1 MKFLK
6 LILWALP
13 MVASAQVVGTS
24 TTSVGEA
31 FTICEHLRQQGN
43 VELVQDPRLEEL
55 LGKNS
60 KIYNAASHLQ
70 VNKSGERVIVA
81 PGYRVRVFSGNN
93 QITSKNEAFK
103 IEDELKFYIPDLQT
117 YVLFKTPN
125 WRLLVG
131 NYRTQ
136 EEATAALRTLKK
148 KFPIYGREMFVVKED
163 IEIPLK

>member
-1 MKFLK
+1 
-6 LILWALP
+6 
-13 MVASAQVVGTS
+13 MVASAQVVERT
-24 TTSVGEA
+24 TTSVGA
-31 FTICEHLRQQGN
+31 ALTICDYLRQQGN
-43 VELVQDPRLEEL
+43 VELLQDPRLEEL
-55 LGKNS
+55 VGKTS

-70 VNKSGERVIVA
+70 VNKAGERVIVS
-81 PGYRVRVFSGNN
+81 PGYRVRVVSGNN

-125 WRLLVG
+125 WRLVVG

-136 EEATAALRTLKK
+136 EEATAALRVLKK
-148 KFPIYGREMFVVKED
+148 KFPIYGREMFVVNDD

>member
-1 MKFLK
+1 MKLLK

-13 MVASAQVVGTS
+13 MVASTQVVERT
-24 TTSVGEA
+24 TTSVGA
-31 FTICEHLRQQGN
+31 ALTICDYLRQQGN
-43 VELVQDPRLEEL
+43 VELLQDPRLEEL
-55 LGKNS
+55 VGKTS
-60 KIYNAASHLQ
+60 KVYNAASHLQ
-70 VNKSGERVIVA
+70 VNKAGERVIVS

-125 WRLLVG
+125 WRLVVG

-136 EEATAALRTLKK
+136 EEATAALRVLKK
-148 KFPIYGREMFVVKED
+148 KFPIYGREMFVVNDD

>member
-1 MKFLK
+1 MKLLK

-13 MVASAQVVGTS
+13 MVASAQVVER
-24 TTSVGEA
+24 TTTAVGA
-31 FTICEHLRQQGN
+31 ALTICDYLRQQGN
-43 VELVQDPRLEEL
+43 VELLQDPRLEEL
-55 LGKNS
+55 VGKTS

-70 VNKSGERVIVA
+70 VNKAGERVIVS

-125 WRLLVG
+125 WRLVVG

-136 EEATAALRTLKK
+136 EEATAALRVLKK
-148 KFPIYGREMFVVKED
+148 KFPIYGREMFVVNDD

>member
-1 MKFLK
+1 MKLLK

-13 MVASAQVVGTS
+13 MVASAQVVERT
-24 TTSVGEA
+24 TTSVGA
-31 FTICEHLRQQGN
+31 ALTICDYLRQQGN
-43 VELVQDPRLEEL
+43 VELLQDPRLEEL
-55 LGKNS
+55 VGKTS

-70 VNKSGERVIVA
+70 VNKAGERVIVS

-125 WRLLVG
+125 WRLVVG

-136 EEATAALRTLKK
+136 EEATAALRELKK
-148 KFPIYGREMFVVKED
+148 KFPIYGREMFVVNDD

>member
-1 MKFLK
+1 
-6 LILWALP
+6 
-13 MVASAQVVGTS
+13 MVASAQVVERT
-24 TTSVGEA
+24 TTSVGA
-31 FTICEHLRQQGN
+31 ALTICDYLRQQGN
-43 VELVQDPRLEEL
+43 VELLQDPRLEEL
-55 LGKNS
+55 VGKTS

-70 VNKSGERVIVA
+70 VNKAGERVIVA

-125 WRLLVG
+125 WRLVVG

-136 EEATAALRTLKK
+136 EEATAALRVLKK
-148 KFPIYGREMFVVKED
+148 KFPIYGREMFVVNDD

>member
-1 MKFLK
+1 MKLLK

-13 MVASAQVVGTS
+13 MVASTQVVERT
-24 TTSVGEA
+24 TTSVGA
-31 FTICEHLRQQGN
+31 ALTICDYLRQQGN
-43 VELVQDPRLEEL
+43 VELLQDPRLEEL
-55 LGKNS
+55 VGKTS

-70 VNKSGERVIVA
+70 VNKAGERVIVS

-125 WRLLVG
+125 WRLMVG

-136 EEATAALRTLKK
+136 EEATAALRVLKK
-148 KFPIYGREMFVVKED
+148 KFPIYGREMFVVNDD

>member
-1 MKFLK
+1 MKLLK

-13 MVASAQVVGTS
+13 MVASAQVVERT
-24 TTSVGEA
+24 TTSVGA
-31 FTICEHLRQQGN
+31 ALTICDYLRQQGN
-43 VELVQDPRLEEL
+43 VELLQDPRLEEL
-55 LGKNS
+55 VGKTS

-70 VNKSGERVIVA
+70 ANKAGERVIVS

-125 WRLLVG
+125 WRLVVG

-136 EEATAALRTLKK
+136 EEATAALRVLKK
-148 KFPIYGREMFVVKED
+148 KFPIYGREMFVVNDD